1 MTIRLSAN
9 IGFLW
14 AELPYLER
22 IERAAAAGFKAVE
35 MHWPYDVPAAELA
48 AACKRHGLTVVG
60 INTPRGDA
68 AKGENGLAALPGRE
82 EDFWQAFKLSL
93 DYARALGN
101 CAIHVM
107 GGLVPRA
114 GFTDARAVCR
124 KNLARAAAEAAK
136 YGITLLIEPLNEHDA
151 PNYHLSTVEDGAS
164 LVAEVGA
171 PNLKIMFDCYH
182 VARQSGDVVRRL
194 RRFYPLV
201 GHIQFAGV
209 PARKEPDVSEIDYR
223 FVFAA
228 ISELGWPGFV
238 GAEYKPRAGVE
249 EGLGWIE
256 ALGLKLAAS

>member
-22 IERAAAAGFKAVE
+22 IERAAAAGFKAIE
-35 MHWPYDVPAAELA
+35 MQWPYDVPAAELA
-48 AACKRHGLTVVG
+48 AAAKRHGLTVVG
-60 INTPRGDA
+60 INTPRGDV
-68 AKGENGLAALPGRE
+68 AKGENGLAAQPGRE
-82 EDFWQAFKLSL
+82 EDFWKVFLQSL

-107 GGLVPRA
+107 GGALPPADFVA
-114 GFTDARAVCR
+114 GRAVCR
-124 KNLARAAAEAAK
+124 ANLARAAAEAAK
-136 YGITLLIEPLNEHDA
+136 YGVTLLVEPLNEHDV
-151 PNYHLSTVEDGAS
+151 PNNHLATVEDAAS
-164 LVAEVGA
+164 LVATVGA

-194 RRFYPLV
+194 KRVYPLI

-209 PARKEPDVSEIDYR
+209 PARQEPDVSEIDYR

-228 ISELGWPGFV
+228 ISELGWPGHV
-238 GAEYKPRAGVE
+238 GAEYRPRAGVE
-249 EGLGWIE
+249 EGLGWVE
-256 ALGLKLAAS
+256 TLGLKL